1 MEMTR
6 FSCPHAK
13 QCGGCQLLQLPYPA
27 QLEKKQRLVEEL
39 FGQYTPVQPIL
50 GMEHPVHYRNK
61 IHATFGKGRDG
72 RVVSGLYQPS
82 SHRLVPIEHCLLE
95 DEAAAEILAVVRQL
109 MDQLHL
115 PPYNDVTHTGLIRH
129 LLIRRGYFS
138 GQILV
143 AVVTG
148 QAAFP
153 ARKQFAEALR
163 KACPQITTLV
173 QNINPGRTSMVLG
186 GQQRILYG
194 PGYIEDQL
202 CGCTFRISAASF
214 YQVNPI
220 QTQKLYQAALDMAG
234 LTGTE
239 RVIDAYCG
247 TGTIGIL
254 AARQAGQVL
263 GVELNRAAVTDAIA
277 NARRNKAENIPLCVP
292 GRRTVYGGAGAPG
305 PDSRP
310 GADGPA
316 PGRQRSGVSL
326 LFGCP
331 GAQKGGV
338 YLLQSPY
345 PEAGCGVPCPQRLPC
360 QGGPAGGPFPP
371 HRSCRKYFA
380 LGQAKSPSAPRA
392 GCQTPPAA
400 AESRQSARQKD
411 TGKKQTVITQPGPGR
426 NLPGPGCAY
435 LCCFA

>member
-234 LTGTE
+234 LTGAE

-277 NARRNKAENIPLCVP
+277 NARRNKAENIRFVSRAGSDQAFLSSLAVLGPKKVVYISCNPLTQKRDVEYLARKGYRVKAAQPVDLFPHTDHVENILLLVKQSPRPPRERAARRPQPRQKADSRP
-292 GRRTVYGGAGAPG
+292 GRRT
-305 PDSRP
+305 
-310 GADGPA
+310 
-316 PGRQRSGVSL
+316 Q
-326 LFGCP
+326 
-331 GAQKGGV
+331 
-338 YLLQSPY
+338 
-345 PEAGCGVPCPQRLPC
+345 E
-360 QGGPAGGPFPP
+360 
-371 HRSCRKYFA
+371 
-380 LGQAKSPSAPRA
+380 KS
-392 GCQTPPAA
+392 
-400 AESRQSARQKD
+400 K
-411 TGKKQTVITQPGPGR
+411 
-426 NLPGPGCAY
+426 L
-435 LCCFA
+435 

>member
-61 IHATFGKGRDG
+61 IHATFGKGRNG

-234 LTGTE
+234 LTGAE

-277 NARRNKAENIPLCVP
+277 NARRNKAENIRFVCQDAGQFMVELARQGQTADLVLMDPPRAGSDQAFLSSLAVLGPKKVVYISCNPLTQKRDVEYLARKGYRVKAAQPVDLFPHTDHVENILLLVKQSPRPPRERAARRPQPRQKADSRP
-292 GRRTVYGGAGAPG
+292 GRRT
-305 PDSRP
+305 
-310 GADGPA
+310 
-316 PGRQRSGVSL
+316 Q
-326 LFGCP
+326 
-331 GAQKGGV
+331 
-338 YLLQSPY
+338 
-345 PEAGCGVPCPQRLPC
+345 E
-360 QGGPAGGPFPP
+360 
-371 HRSCRKYFA
+371 
-380 LGQAKSPSAPRA
+380 KS
-392 GCQTPPAA
+392 
-400 AESRQSARQKD
+400 K
-411 TGKKQTVITQPGPGR
+411 
-426 NLPGPGCAY
+426 L
-435 LCCFA
+435 